1 MRGAAAILR
10 YWHTARHLKPQ
21 QVIGRVRFRLAR
33 PTPDVRPAPCVRAM
47 TGPWRLPADRP
58 RSWFPGDVV
67 RFLNVEH
74 RLDEIGWDDPSVPK
88 LWRYNLHYFD
98 DLLAPDAP
106 ARRGAQRAA
115 IDRWIREN
123 PPGQGTGWD
132 PYPTSLRIVNWVK
145 WALAGGDLGEQA
157 TQSLAVQARWLARRL
172 EWHLLGN
179 HLFVN
184 AKALV
189 FAGCFFEG
197 PEAARWRA
205 EGSRILRSQLVE
217 QILPD
222 GGQFERSPMYHALAL
237 EDVLDLINVLAAC
250 GALADS
256 LGEALRPQ
264 VKPMRRWL
272 QAMTHPDGEIA
283 FFNDAAMGIAPRAE
297 ELDAYAGRLG
307 FPGRSDPLPELTV
320 LPDSGFVRMQRGPAV
335 VIADVGPVGPD
346 YLPGHAHAD
355 TLSFELSL
363 HGRRLI
369 VNSGTSEYG
378 VSAERLRQR
387 GTAAHSTVSVDGQDS
402 SEVWGGFRVARR
414 ARTSGLFARTA
425 EGRIEVGC
433 SHDGYRRL
441 PGRPVH
447 ARRWILDAHGLD
459 VEDEVPHAP
468 GRACMHVHWAPGVHC
483 LPDGSVMFE
492 DARAAQLELHGT
504 SRREVASTWHPRF
517 GEVVSNEMT
526 VARITGTSCTLRL
539 RWT

>member
-10 YWHTARHLKPQ
+10 YWHTARYLKPE

-33 PTPDVRPAPCVRAM
+33 PTPDVGPAPAVRAM
-47 TGPWRLPADRP
+47 TGPWSPPANRP
-58 RSWFPGDVV
+58 RSWFAGDVV

-74 RLDEIGWDDPSVPK
+74 RLDAIGWDDPSVPK

-98 DLLAPDAP
+98 DLLAPDGA
-106 ARRGAQRAA
+106 ARRRSQRVA

-123 PPGQGTGWD
+123 PPARGTGWE
-132 PYPTSLRIVNWVK
+132 PYPTSLRIVNWAK
-145 WALAGGDLGEQA
+145 WALGGGDLDGPA

-172 EWHLLGN
+172 EWHILGN

-189 FAGCFFEG
+189 FAGCFFDG
-197 PEAARWRA
+197 PEADRWRA
-205 EGSRILRSQLVE
+205 QGIRILREQLAE
-217 QILPD
+217 QVLPD

-237 EDVLDLINVLAAC
+237 EDVLDLLNVLAAS
-250 GALADS
+250 GADANGLP
-256 LGEALRPQ
+256 EALRPR
-264 VKPMRRWL
+264 VMPMRRWL

-283 FFNDAAMGIAPRAE
+283 FFNDAAMGIAPRAT
-297 ELDAYAGRLG
+297 ELDAYAARLG
-307 FPGRSDPLPELTV
+307 FPACPDPLPELTV

-378 VSAERLRQR
+378 IGAERLRQR

-414 ARTSGLFARTA
+414 AQPFGFAARA
-425 EGRIEVGC
+425 VDGRIEVEC

-441 PGRPVH
+441 DGRPIH
-447 ARRWILDAHGLD
+447 RRRWVLDDHGID
-459 VEDEVPHAP
+459 VEDEVAHAP
-468 GRACMHVHWAPGVHC
+468 GRACVHVHWAPGVRC
-483 LPDGSVMFE
+483 LADGSLGFE
-492 DARAAQLELHGT
+492 DVPAAHLALHGA

-517 GEVVSNEMT
+517 GEVVSNESS

>member
-1 MRGAAAILR
+1 MRGAAAMLR
-10 YWHTARHLKPQ
+10 YWHTARHLKPE

-33 PTPDVRPAPCVRAM
+33 PTPDVRPAPGVRTM
-47 TGPWRLPADRP
+47 TGPWRPPADRP
-58 RSWFPGDVV
+58 RSWFTGDVV
-67 RFLNVEH
+67 RFLNVER
-74 RLDEIGWDDPSVPK
+74 RLDEIGWDHPAVPK

-98 DLLAPDAP
+98 DLLAPDGP
-106 ARRGAQRAA
+106 TRRGAQHAA
-115 IDRWIREN
+115 IDRWVREN
-123 PPGQGTGWD
+123 PPGQGTGWE

-145 WALAGGDLGEQA
+145 WALVGGDLGEQA

-189 FAGCFFEG
+189 FAGSFFDG

-205 EGSRILRSQLVE
+205 EGSRILRRQLAE

-237 EDVLDLINVLAAC
+237 EDVLDLINVLAAS
-250 GALADS
+250 GASADS

-307 FPGRSDPLPELTV
+307 FPGRSEPLPELTV
-320 LPDSGFVRMQRGPAV
+320 LADSGFVRMQRGPAV

-378 VSAERLRQR
+378 VGAERLRQR

-414 ARTSGLFARTA
+414 ARPYGGFARVV

-433 SHDGYRRL
+433 RHDGYRRL

-447 ARRWILDAHGLD
+447 ARRWMLDAHGLD
-459 VEDEVPHAP
+459 VEDEVSHAP
-468 GRACMHVHWAPGVHC
+468 GRACMHVHWAPWVRC
-483 LPDGSVMFE
+483 LADGSVWFE
-492 DARAAQLELHGT
+492 DAPAARLELHGA

-517 GEVVSNEMT
+517 GEVVSNEST
-526 VARITGTSCTLRL
+526 VARITGTSCILRL